1 MKHLKVELLTYFNIT
16 LDCTAVTMMH
26 FCFYDKKCLGSTCTS
41 IYTTL
46 FGIQLE
52 DISLVEQY
60 GKQIICE
67 SWSMFCELM
76 SRIFIYACLA
86 DDFDLLL
93 ALRWWLKWYIIPG
106 NLDANGSCVH
116 AT

>member
-1 MKHLKVELLTYFNIT
+1 MTKNALVLHVHPYIQHSLV
-16 LDCTAVTMMH
+16 
-26 FCFYDKKCLGSTCTS
+26 
-41 IYTTL
+41 
-46 FGIQLE
+46 QLE